1 MIWDPIECTPS
12 LYLDIVLFWPYDGF
26 LLPKHVAKIPKY
38 CQFADIYIYIYI
50 YVVFLDSI
58 KI

>member
-12 LYLDIVLFWPYDGF
+12 LYLDIVLFWPDDVF
-26 LLPKHVAKIPKY
+26 LQLKHVAKILKY
-38 CQFADIYIYIYI
+38 CQFADTDIL
-50 YVVFLDSI
+50 FLDGI